1 MIKLKSLIESKYSH
15 DHVLYH
21 YTSLENLIMIL
32 VDDFLKAS
40 HNKYSKSIYN
50 FTDDTISLSRSKQWL
65 YIRQPSKNFV
75 VTMCA
80 IELNADK
87 LSNKYKLEP
96 YDFYNN
102 RIPDDDQ
109 TSMGDGYNKH
119 WHHEFEEVVRVTSFK
134 QKDDKKITGIPN
146 ISSYINCILLSRPN
160 IESVDRLVK
169 HFSKDIAINIFDDLN
184 LDEGQR
190 EKYKDMSLIEI
201 MVDMLENNFNMN
213 VKIVPK

>member
-1 MIKLKSLIESKYSH
+1 MIKLKTLIESKYSH

-21 YTSLENLIMIL
+21 YTSLENLIAIL
-32 VDDFLKAS
+32 VDDFLEATNHKHDNS
-40 HNKYSKSIYN
+40 VYN

-65 YIRQPSKNFV
+65 YIKKPSKNFV
-75 VTMCA
+75 GTMCA

-96 YDFYNN
+96 YDFFNN
-102 RIPDDDQ
+102 RMPDDDQ
-109 TSMGDGYNKH
+109 TPMGYGYNKH

-160 IESVDRLVK
+160 IESVNSVNK
-169 HFSKDIAINIFDDLN
+169 HLSNDIKSHIFDYLN
-184 LDEGQR
+184 LGEWQI
-190 EKYKDMSLIEI
+190 EKYEDMSLIEI